1 MVTKTRAHKGCSVR
15 RGAAEA
21 TSLGWRDG
29 FCGTHAPP
37 LPPSPPRKPRAP
49 GVPSQREVRE
59 AAAASARDGLRA
71 HGVVMF
77 DVSAAKGA
85 DDKAADLLAQISAYN
100 RTLTA

>member
-1 MVTKTRAHKGCSVR
+1 
-15 RGAAEA
+15 
-21 TSLGWRDG
+21 
-29 FCGTHAPP
+29 
-37 LPPSPPRKPRAP
+37 
-49 GVPSQREVRE
+49 VRE